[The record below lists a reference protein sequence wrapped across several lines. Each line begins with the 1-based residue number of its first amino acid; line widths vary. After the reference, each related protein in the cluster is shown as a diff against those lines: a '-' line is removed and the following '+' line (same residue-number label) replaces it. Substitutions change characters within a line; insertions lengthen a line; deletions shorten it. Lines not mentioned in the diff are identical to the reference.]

1 MSDLLNNSSSLSVGL
16 NILLAVL
23 FFSSCCL
30 CSISFLL
37 LFKSSHQ
44 RNKSYCPKTMR
55 LLKVSSFRLPSSSVG
70 ALVVSVFRCV
80 HLVTLMGPQ
89 RARATSVSCLLFLL
103 IEKKGWGRGKHHV
116 VSMCF
121 RLSCAFLGL
130 VGMGLPKSEHFLH
143 VGSVPSHLGVAG
155 FRHWLF
161 IVCVGLLRFLVS
173 LWCFC
178 WDWCAYCIYGIYG
191 RGVPS
196 HLGVARLRYWFFC
209 VWRGSV
215 TVIGAMFCY
224 LRNCLF

>member
-103 IEKKGWGRGKHHV
+103 IEKKG
-116 VSMCF
+116 
-121 RLSCAFLGL
+121 
-130 VGMGLPKSEHFLH
+130 VG
-143 VGSVPSHLGVAG
+143 AG
-155 FRHWLF
+155 
-161 IVCVGLLRFLVS
+161 
-173 LWCFC
+173 
-178 WDWCAYCIYGIYG
+178 
-191 RGVPS
+191 
-196 HLGVARLRYWFFC
+196 
-209 VWRGSV
+209 
-215 TVIGAMFCY
+215 
-224 LRNCLF
+224 